1 MSYVDALFDKDANI
15 VRVIERRSGSRV
27 FREYPV
33 TYQFFYSDPKGKYK
47 SIHDQPLSRVKCK
60 TYKDFKKELKTYSKK
75 GLHESDLNQTFICL
89 SDNYLNVPAP
99 KLHVA
104 FWDIETDIDPVKGYA
119 KPDEADLPI
128 TAISVY
134 LQWLDSLICLAI
146 PPKTLTIDQA
156 REIVSDIPDTYI
168 FDSEKEMIEVFL
180 SLIEDADVL
189 SDWNGTGY
197 DIPYMCNR
205 IPKVL
210 SEKDLK
216 RLCLW
221 DEYPKAREYEKYGKK
236 QTTFDL
242 VGRVHLDYLELYQ
255 KYTYEERASYRLDYI
270 GEFEIGERKTVYE
283 GSLDNLYNNDFKK
296 FIEYNRQDTALLN
309 KLDQKLKFIDTAN
322 VLAHTN
328 TVLLQTTMGAV
339 AVSEQAIINEAHSLG
354 LKIPDRIKN
363 NNNED
368 SLQAAGAYVAYPKKG
383 LHQWVGSLDI
393 NSLYPSA
400 IRALCM
406 STETIVGQIKQT
418 KTDEYI
424 NDKINNGSSFA
435 AAWEGIFA
443 SLEYDI
449 VMAQDPVELL
459 TIEWKDGTEDQ
470 LTGAQIY
477 DMIFNNNNKI
487 MLSANG
493 TIFSYDKEGI
503 IPGLLKKWYAERKQF
518 QAQMKFYIGL
528 ESGIPLP
535 DRFLKEV

>member
-528 ESGIPLP
+528 ESGIQLP